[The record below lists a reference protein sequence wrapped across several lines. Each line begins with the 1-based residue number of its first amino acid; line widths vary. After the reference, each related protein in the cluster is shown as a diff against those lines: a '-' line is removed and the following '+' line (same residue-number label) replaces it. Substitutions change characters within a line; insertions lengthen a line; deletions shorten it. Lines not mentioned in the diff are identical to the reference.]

1 MKLVRRTTMLAL
13 ILLATSATL
22 ASASSSL
29 SGEYVTTVKTA
40 GELNG
45 TYRIGFSP
53 GHFILHAPYDITGH
67 GTYSISGSK
76 ITMHGPSATCT
87 SAGHLRIQD
96 LRQLPVVQED
106 PRRLPAL
113 EDPDCAR
120 AEADLT
126 PRRLLTAE
134 RQARTRARAR
144 CEPGLGRSPSLR
156 PTQ

>member
-45 TYRIGFSP
+45 TYRISFSP
-53 GHFILHAPYDITGH
+53 GHFILHAPYNITGH

-76 ITMHGPSATCT
+76 ITMHGPSAGCT
-87 SAGHLRIQD
+87 AAGTYEFKISGSYLSFKKLH
-96 LRQLPVVQED
+96 D
-106 PRRLPAL
+106 PCERS
-113 EDPDCAR
+113 EI
-120 AEADLT
+120 
-126 PRRLLTAE
+126 LTAHSLK
-134 RQARTRARAR
+134 RT
-144 CEPGLGRSPSLR
+144 
-156 PTQ
+156 